1 MKIAICDKIGLCYD
15 GDTLKKSGLGGS
27 ESAVILMSK
36 ELSNLGFDVTVF
48 NNCRDSSH
56 SQPGTYDGVKYID
69 NNDAPSINEIF
80 DVVIVSRTAEPFFNF
95 TRYPFIKTAKT
106 KVLWLHDTFC
116 EADQYV
122 EDLLID
128 GKIDYLFTLSDFH
141 TDYVLNCDHGKK
153 RNYEVLKRKVFQT
166 RNGAVKYINDVD
178 ISKKDK
184 NHFVYNSSVTKG
196 LIPLIEHIW
205 PKVKENI
212 PDAHLTVIGGYYRFR
227 EGAEPDEQEKTLRKL
242 VEDDRLKSLNITF
255 TDVIPQSQIAN
266 ILANANFMIYPGAFP
281 ETFGISTLE
290 SLLYNT
296 PLITTRFGAL
306 EETAI
311 EKACYLIDY
320 AIEPNSLFPN
330 INKNSQIDLFV
341 NAVISAYDN
350 TYLHQQKQN
359 YCSVVKDVAGWDTV
373 ALQWKQFFY
382 RISGNFLPVE
392 EHQAVKRINEKVARI
407 FGRVNTIPP
416 SNEYSSSGLQ
426 NRIIVI
432 SPFYNAE
439 KYIEKCIMSIAQQD
453 YHNYAHYLIDDK
465 STDSSYSLA
474 IKAITSL
481 PTDLQSKFVVIKNE
495 DNVGAVK
502 NQVDW
507 IKKQNS
513 DSIIMLLDGDD
524 WLINNNTIFHLYN
537 DYYQNGAEF
546 TYGSCWSLTDNI
558 PLIAQDYP
566 VEVKN
571 SKSYRNHHFNWIIP
585 YTHLRTFKKNLIDNI
600 DESLFKD
607 ENNNWYKAGGDGSV
621 FYALIEQAQ
630 PANVIAIKEVVY
642 NYNDINPLN
651 DYKVNGTEQNKN
663 ANRIANITGK
673 SNLPEP
679 KTQEIKAQMTKK
691 KILIAVP
698 TGKYVEPETFKS
710 IYDLDVPEGYETE
723 FQFFYGYRVDQIRNL
738 IADWAKR
745 YDYLL
750 AVDSDIVL
758 PKNTLRNFLAAD
770 KPIISGLYIQR
781 IPDTHVLEVYM
792 DTPNGGCTNIPY
804 ELIRDRGIVE
814 IAACGFGCVLI
825 KGEVFRAIPY
835 PQFEYHSAL
844 NHRDTVSEDV
854 DFAIKAR
861 NAGFKIWADSSIQCE
876 HIGNTTFIV
885 EDAQKKRF
893 RELANQDLLPK
904 VHYDYMTKLNI
915 EPKVVYDIGAC
926 VTHWCSVARKV
937 WPDSKYYLFEAM
949 DGVGQIYEERGFKN
963 YHLGVLSD
971 ESDKIVEFYQNTYH
985 PGGNSYYRENPAVN
999 PATLEYFNDDS
1010 KVKKNTQRLDDII
1023 TKNKWPLPDLIKI
1036 DVQGAELD
1044 VLKGANIALQ
1054 YCNDIIIELQHRE
1067 YNIGA
1072 PQYEIVIEY
1081 LKTKGFELISNFTRT
1096 NVDGDYHFR
1105 RFK

>member
-1 MKIAICDKIGLCYD
+1 MKVAICDKIGLCYD
-15 GDTLKKSGLGGS
+15 GNTLSKSGLGGS
-27 ESAVILMSK
+27 ESAVILMAK
-36 ELSNLGFDVTVF
+36 ELAKLGFDTTVY
-48 NNCRDSSH
+48 NNCKDSSH
-56 SQPGTYDGVKYID
+56 SQPGVYDGVKYVD
-69 NNDAPSINEIF
+69 NTDAPQSKEIY
-80 DVVIVSRTAEPFFNF
+80 DVVIVSRTAEPFFNL
-95 TRYPFIKTAKT
+95 TRYPFIKNAKT
-106 KVLWLHDTFC
+106 KILWLHDTFC

-153 RNYEVLKRKVFQT
+153 RNYEVLKKKVFQT
-166 RNGAVKYINDVD
+166 RNGAVKYFENVD
-178 ISKKDK
+178 LSKKDK
-184 NHFVYNSSVTKG
+184 NHFVYNASVTKG

-242 VEDDRLKSLNITF
+242 VEDDRLKSLSITF
-255 TDVIPQSQIAN
+255 TDVIPQFKIAE
-266 ILANANFMIYPGAFP
+266 ILSNANFMIYPGAFP

-306 EETAI
+306 EETAV

-320 AIEPNSLFPN
+320 AIEPNSLFPH
-330 INKNSQIDLFV
+330 INKDSQIDRFV
-341 NAVISAYDN
+341 NQVIDAYN
-350 TYLHQQKQN
+350 NEYLHSQKQN
-359 YCSVVKDVAGWDTV
+359 YCSVVKDIAGWDTV
-373 ALQWKQFFY
+373 ALQWKQFLY
-382 RISGNFLPVE
+382 RISGNFLPVDE
-392 EHQAVKRINEKVARI
+392 YKKVKRINEKVARI

-416 SNEYSSSGLQ
+416 SNEYSSSGPQ
-426 NRIIVI
+426 NRIVIV

-439 KYIEKCIMSIAQQD
+439 KYIEKCILSVAQQD
-453 YHNYAHYLIDDK
+453 YHNYVHYLIDDK
-465 STDSSYSLA
+465 STDNSYSVA
-474 IKAITSL
+474 INTISKL
-481 PTDLQSKFVVIKNE
+481 PQDLQSKFVVIKNE

-502 NQVDW
+502 NQIDH

-513 DSIIMLLDGDD
+513 DDIIMLLDGDD
-524 WLINNNTIFHLYN
+524 WLINNNTIFHMYN
-537 DYYQNGAEF
+537 DYYNDGAEF

-566 VEVKN
+566 EDVKK

-585 YTHLRTFKKNLIDNI
+585 YTHLRTFKKGLLDNV
-600 DESLFKD
+600 DESKFKD
-607 ENNNWYKAGGDGSV
+607 ENGNWYKAGGDGSV
-621 FYALIEQAQ
+621 FYALIEQAN
-630 PANVIAIKEVVY
+630 PDGVKSIKEIVY

-651 DYKVNGTEQNKN
+651 DYKVNGVEQNKN
-663 ANRIANITGK
+663 ARKIANI
-673 SNLPEP
+673 NDIEMP
-679 KTQEIKAQMTKK
+679 KNNIEKKINMPNK

-698 TGKYVEPETFKS
+698 TGKYIEPETFKS

-738 IADWAKR
+738 IAEWAKR

-758 PKNTLRNFLAAD
+758 PRNTLRNFLAAD

-781 IPDTHVLEVYM
+781 IPNTHVLEVYM
-792 DTPNGGCTNIPY
+792 DTPNGGCINIPY

-825 KGEVFRAIPY
+825 KGEVFRKIPY
-835 PQFEYHSAL
+835 PHFEYHSAL
-844 NHRDTVSEDV
+844 DHRDTVSEDV

-861 NAGFKIWADSSIQCE
+861 NAGFKIWADTSIQCE

-893 RELANQDLLPK
+893 RELANKDLLPK
-904 VHYDYMTKLNI
+904 VHYDYMTKMNETTKPRVI
-915 EPKVVYDIGAC
+915 YDIGAC

-937 WPDSKYYLFEAM
+937 WPDAKYYLLEAM
-949 DGVGQIYEERGFKN
+949 DGVGPIYEERGFNN

-971 ESDKIVEFYQNTYH
+971 KSGETVEFYENTYH

-999 PATLEYFNDDS
+999 PATLEYFNEDS
-1010 KVKKNTQRLDDII
+1010 KVKKITQTLDDIMS
-1023 TKNKWPLPDLIKI
+1023 KNKWPLPDLIKI

-1054 YCNDIIIELQHRE
+1054 YCKDIIVELQHRE

-1072 PQYEIVIEY
+1072 PSHEVVTEY
-1081 LKTKGFELISNFTRT
+1081 LKTKGFELVSNFTRT

-1105 RFK
+1105 RIS